1 MRLISFRTVSITS
14 IVPMGLIGTIGS
26 SVLSILPT
34 DELFS
39 SPRLSFVRWNGRW
52 NGFSGDVTG
61 VVLDRVSCTSGD

>member
-39 SPRLSFVRWNGRW
+39 SPRLSFVCW
-52 NGFSGDVTG
+52 NGFSGDVAG

>member
-39 SPRLSFVRWNGRW
+39 SPRLSFVRWNG
-52 NGFSGDVTG
+52 FSGDGDVAG